1 MIDFEQMLPL
11 LADAGVEFV
20 IVGGL
25 AAIVHGSARATFD
38 LDICY
43 SRTPVNIERL
53 AAAITPISPA
63 LRGAPEGLPFRFDA
77 ETIRRGLNFT
87 LTTGLGDIDLLGEVS
102 GVGGYDEAFSASVP
116 VRMFGHEF
124 RVLTLDSLIDS
135 KHAAGRPKDLTDLHT
150 LEALR
155 DAQADDE

>member
-1 MIDFEQMLPL
+1 MINFEQMLPL
-11 LADAGVEFV
+11 LAEAGVEFV

-43 SRTPVNIERL
+43 SRTAANIERL
-53 AAAITPISPA
+53 APH
-63 LRGAPEGLPFRFDA
+63 LRGAPLDLPFRFDA
-77 ETIRRGLNFT
+77 ATVRKGLNFT
-87 LTTGLGDIDLLGEVS
+87 LTTNLGDIDLLGEVS
-102 GVGGYDEAFSASVP
+102 GVGGFDAALRDSIP
-116 VRMFGHEF
+116 VQIFGHEF
-124 RVLTLDSLIDS
+124 RVLTLDSLIAA

-155 DAQADDE
+155 DAWADDE

>member
-1 MIDFEQMLPL
+1 LIDFEKMLPL

-43 SRTPVNIERL
+43 SRSAVNIERL
-53 AAAITPISPA
+53 AGVLAPLAPH
-63 LRGAPEGLPFRFDA
+63 LRGAPKGLPFRFDA

-87 LTTGLGDIDLLGEVS
+87 LTTDLGDIDLLGEVS
-102 GVGGYDEAFSASVP
+102 GVGSYDAASRASISVK
-116 VRMFGHEF
+116 MFGHEF
-124 RVLTLDSLIDS
+124 RVLTLDSLIAS
-135 KHAAGRPKDLTDLHT
+135 KQAAGRQKDLTDLHT

-155 DAQADDE
+155 DAGADE

>member
-25 AAIVHGSARATFD
+25 AAIIHGSARATFD

-43 SRTPVNIERL
+43 SREAANIERL
-53 AAAITPISPA
+53 AATVTSLSPA

-77 ETIRRGLNFT
+77 ATIRKGLNFT
-87 LTTGLGDIDLLGEVS
+87 LTTHLGDIDLLGEVS
-102 GVGGYDEAFSASVP
+102 GVGGYDEAFSASLP
-116 VRMFGHEF
+116 VQMFGHEF
-124 RVLTLDSLIDS
+124 HVLTLDSLIAS
-135 KHAAGRPKDLTDLHT
+135 KQAAGRPKDLTDLHT

-155 DAQADDE
+155 DAEAEDE

>member
-1 MIDFEQMLPL
+1 MIDFEQMLPR
-11 LADAGVEFV
+11 LADASVEFV

-43 SRTPVNIERL
+43 ARTPANIERL
-53 AAAITPISPA
+53 AAVITPLSPT

-77 ETIRRGLNFT
+77 DTIRRGLNFT
-87 LTTGLGDIDLLGEVS
+87 LTTTLGDIDLLGEIS
-102 GVGGYDEAFSASVP
+102 GVGGYEEALSASIP
-116 VRMFGHEF
+116 VEMFGHEF
-124 RVLTLDSLIDS
+124 RVLTLDSLIAS
-135 KHAAGRPKDLTDLHT
+135 KQAAGRPKDLTDLHT

-155 DAQADDE
+155 DAGADDE